1 MPLST
6 RIPLTEIPEPNPKRL
21 ALRVTK
27 AAERALHNGHPWL
40 FDQAITEQSA
50 SGKAGDLAVIFDHKR
65 RFLAIGLLDPASPLR
80 VKLLAHRQQTK
91 IDGAWMQAQIG
102 AAIEKRAPLAEAGQ
116 TGYRLVFGEGDG
128 LPGLV
133 VDRYGETLVMKLYT
147 AVWFPYLRY
156 IVPALLDYLPTSE
169 RIILRLSRQLQGQ
182 PEATFGWREGAV
194 LAGSPLLANNV
205 PFMENGL
212 LFAANVREG
221 HKTGFFFDQR
231 ENRQRVRQLAGGRT
245 VLDLFSYTGGF
256 ALYAAAGGAAAVT
269 AVDVSAPALVAAE
282 QNFRLNREAGN
293 TAVSTCPF
301 TPIEAD
307 VFAFLA
313 AQNEAQTQYG
323 MVIVDPPSFA
333 KSGEEHG
340 RALHAYAQLV
350 ELVLP
355 LVAPN
360 GLLVMASC
368 SSRISE
374 EDFLDAIHDTAEEI
388 DRPLWTQFVTGH
400 PADHPLRP
408 EFPEGRYLKC
418 LFASPID

>member
-1 MPLST
+1 MPSP
-6 RIPLTEIPEPNPKRL
+6 IPLHEIPEPNPKRL

-27 AAERALHNGHPWL
+27 AAERALRQGHPWL
-40 FDQAITEQSA
+40 FDQAITEQS
-50 SGKAGDLAVIFDHKR
+50 GPGQAGDLAVAFDHKR

-80 VKLLAHRQQTK
+80 VKLLAHHRPEK
-91 IDGAWMQAQIG
+91 IDGTWLRDKIRE
-102 AAIEKRAPLAEAGQ
+102 AIQLRAPLAEAGQ

-133 VDRYGETLVMKLYT
+133 VDRYGATLVMKLYT
-147 AVWFPYLRY
+147 AVWFPYLRH
-156 IVPALLDYLPTSE
+156 IVPALLESMPASE
-169 RIILRLSRQLQGQ
+169 RVILRLSRQVQAQ
-182 PEATFGWREGAV
+182 PEATFGWREGDL
-194 LAGSPLLANNV
+194 LAGSPLLESDV
-205 PFMENGL
+205 PFVENGL

-231 ENRQRVRQLAGGRT
+231 ENRQRVRQLARGRT

-269 AVDVSAPALVAAE
+269 AVDVSAPALAAAE
-282 QNFRLNREAGN
+282 ENFRLNREAGN
-293 TAVSTCPF
+293 TAVSACPF
-301 TPIEAD
+301 TPVVAD
-307 VFAFLA
+307 VFIFLA
-313 AQNEAQTQYG
+313 AQNESGAQFD

-333 KSGEEHG
+333 KKGDEHG

-350 ELVLP
+350 QLALP

-374 EDFLDAIHDTAEEI
+374 ADFLDTIHDTAVEM

-400 PADHPLRP
+400 AADHPLRP